1 MPEQLD
7 ILVLCA
13 HPDDAEI
20 SAAGT
25 LIQCIRKGYKVGIVD
40 LTMGEL
46 GTRGSGLLR
55 IEEAKNAS
63 TYMGLTLREN
73 LNLGDGS
80 FQNDHA
86 TRLKVIECLR
96 RYRPKIVLTN
106 SKSDRHPDHGK
117 GAELVVESCF
127 YSGLSKLETTSNGVI
142 QEAWRPTAVYHFIQ
156 DYYHEPD
163 FVMDITSV
171 WDQKVEALKCYSS
184 QFFDPSSQEPRTP
197 ISGEDFF
204 DFLNSRAR
212 ELGRAAGMTLAEG
225 FVSARRIGV
234 KDFFDLV

>member
-1 MPEQLD
+1 MQGNLD

-25 LIQCIRKGYKVGIVD
+25 LYSCVSKGYKVGVAD

-46 GTRGSGLLR
+46 GTRGSASLR
-55 IEEAKNAS
+55 LIEAQKAS
-63 TYMGLTLREN
+63 EFLGLTVREN

-86 TRLKVIECLR
+86 TRLKVIECIR
-96 RYRPKIVLTN
+96 RHRPKIVLTN
-106 SKSDRHPDHGK
+106 AKSDRHPDHGK

-127 YSGLSKLETTSNGVI
+127 YSGLPKLETFDKGQT
-142 QEAWRPTAVYHFIQ
+142 QEAWRPQAVYHFIQ

-163 FVMDITSV
+163 FVMDITDV
-171 WDQKVEALKCYSS
+171 WDKKVEALKCYGS
-184 QFFDPSSQEPRTP
+184 QFFDPNSDEPSTP

-204 DFLNSRAR
+204 LFLQARAR
-212 ELGRAAGMTLAEG
+212 EMGRAAGMTLAEG
-225 FVSARRIGV
+225 FLAARRIGV